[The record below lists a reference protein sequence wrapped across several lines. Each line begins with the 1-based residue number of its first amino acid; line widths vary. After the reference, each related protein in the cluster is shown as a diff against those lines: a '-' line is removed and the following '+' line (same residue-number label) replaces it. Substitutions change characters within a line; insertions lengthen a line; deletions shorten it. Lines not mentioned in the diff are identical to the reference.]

1 MSSFTSFRFVEDFVS
16 GVEPLFRPFRLCSCG
31 SDNGLTQSTIFLFGV
46 ISSGLFVLLSL
57 VRSTKALLCGFCCS
71 GEAVS
76 VAEGLGVVFNHFS
89 KISLEFLGVAEGVAA
104 FGDSK

>member
-16 GVEPLFRPFRLCSCG
+16 SAEPLFRPFRLCSCS
-31 SDNGLTQSTIFLFGV
+31 SDDGLTQSTIFRFGV
-46 ISSGLFVLLSL
+46 ISSGLFGLLSL
-57 VRSTKALLCGFCCS
+57 LRSTKALLGGFCCS

-76 VAEGLGVVFNHFS
+76 IADGLGVVFSHFS
-89 KISLEFLGVAEGVAA
+89 KISLEFLGVAEGVAV